1 MHPLIV
7 ATSSVMAGLWFAG
20 AWQVLA
26 SMQGANGTGFD
37 LFGRTVSLRRLRT
50 VLLIAL
56 IGFGGTVVAAPS
68 FWFALM
74 NGYPGDSLFTLEP
87 LEIVGVVA
95 IALFLIFL
103 FLCLLSA
110 PLVRIAK
117 SVAAAPLARAETW
130 CTALVGAGLI
140 FGISFTVSP
149 QIFYAFYRQIIPG
162 LPDQWVIKTWLDW
175 DRLTGAAALAVD
187 GSLSAHL
194 TGLAFWTVLILVCSI
209 FAVRWKESQWQAS
222 PFQVGCVAAGAALLL
237 QIL

>member
-1 MHPLIV
+1 MHPLIMV
-7 ATSSVMAGLWFAG
+7 TSSVLAGLWFAG
-20 AWQVLA
+20 AWHFLI
-26 SMQGANGTGFD
+26 SKWGPRGSGFD
-37 LFGRTVSLRRLRT
+37 LFGPTISLRRLRT
-50 VLLIAL
+50 VLLVTL

-95 IALFLIFL
+95 IALSLIFL
-103 FLCLLSA
+103 FLWLLSA
-110 PLVRIAK
+110 PLVWIAK
-117 SVAAAPLARAETW
+117 SVAVAPLTRTATGIA
-130 CTALVGAGLI
+130 ALVGAGLV

-175 DRLTGAAALAVD
+175 DRLSGAAALQVD

-194 TGLAFWTVLILVCSI
+194 TGLAFWTVLILVCSV
-209 FAVRWKESQWQAS
+209 FAVRWKDSQWQAS
-222 PFQVGCVAAGAALLL
+222 PIQVGGAAVCAAVLFQVL
-237 QIL
+237 